1 MIKRLALL
9 SIVTALLVSCQQ
21 SAKYE
26 SVANDPMKSRIYT
39 LDNGLKVYLSV
50 NKDQPRIQT
59 YIAVRVGGKNDPS
72 NNTGLA
78 HYLEHLMFKG
88 TTQFGTS
95 DYAKEQPLLDEI
107 EQLYE
112 VYRTKTDPAERKA
125 IYHQIDSLS
134 YEASKYAIANE
145 YDKLMAGI
153 GSEGTNAYT
162 SYDVTCYTEDIP
174 SNEVENWA
182 KIQSNRFKDMVIRGF
197 HTELEAVYEEKNISL
212 TDDSRKMYETGLS
225 VLFPNHPYG
234 QQTVLGTQDHLKNPS
249 ITTIKNHFKNWY
261 VPNNV
266 AICMSGDFDPDEV
279 ISLIN
284 QYFGDWTPNPA
295 VDSLRNALPKTC
307 EPLTSPDVR
316 DVYGPESDRVML
328 GWAFPGK
335 NNKDVDYLDIIE
347 ELLYN
352 GKAGLFDIDLNQAQK
367 VLSAGA
373 GAYALTDHSMFITI
387 GMPKEG
393 QSLDEVREL
402 MLAEITK
409 LKNGEFDASLLEAII
424 NNMKRQQMQQL
435 ENNSSRARM
444 FVEAFV
450 NGTDWKDEV
459 ERIDRISKIT
469 KDDVVKFANTVFT
482 DGYSCVYKHKGVD
495 PNEKKIEKPAISPIE
510 TNRDKTSQFVT
521 DILNVKVKEIEPVFV
536 DFDKDMSVAKL
547 SNSNELLYKQNDVN
561 GLFSIQYR
569 IARGSKA
576 DKYLPLAAQYIDY
589 LGTSK
594 LTPEQ
599 LQSELYRLACN
610 ISFSVNADETII
622 SLSGLAENMKD
633 VVALCESWMHDAQSN
648 QTVYDNLV
656 ADELKARADAKL
668 EQKNCFLRLRRWA
681 MFGPVNESTNI
692 LSAQELKETVPDEL
706 LKHIDDLKN
715 YEQTIVYYGPMKQA
729 EFTEFIETNHE
740 VSASPMAT
748 IKGDVYKNILTPE
761 NQVILAPYDAKNIY
775 MIMYS
780 NNGQKYDAAL
790 VPQIELFNEY
800 FGGGMNALVFQE
812 LREARGLAYSASA
825 YYTVPEFQQDDC
837 TFYTYIISQNDKMG
851 DCIDTFHKILED
863 MPATEA
869 SLLLA
874 KEAIMKRIATQ
885 RTIKR
890 NVLSAYIEA
899 RNHGLD
905 YDISRDIYNKVQNMT
920 LDELVNFQHQNVKGR
935 TYTYL
940 ILGNEADLDVA
951 KLQSL
956 GNIQRVS
963 LEEIFGY

>member
-1 MIKRLALL
+1 MKKLIVL

-21 SAKYE
+21 SSKYE

-88 TTQFGTS
+88 TTQFGTN
-95 DYAKEQPLLDEI
+95 DYAKEKPLLDEI

-112 VYRTKTDPAERKA
+112 VYRVKTDPEERKS

-182 KIQSNRFKDMVIRGF
+182 KIQSNRFKDIVIRGF

-249 ITTIKNHFKNWY
+249 ITTIKNHFKDWY

-279 ISLIN
+279 ISVIN
-284 QYFGDWTPNPA
+284 QFFGDWTPNPA

-316 DVYGPESDRVML
+316 EVYGPESERIML

-335 NNKDVDYLDIIE
+335 KDKEADYLDIIE

-373 GAYALTDHSMFITI
+373 GSYALTDHSMFITI

-393 QSLDEVREL
+393 QSLDDVRAL
-402 MLAEITK
+402 ILSEITK

-424 NNMKRQQMQQL
+424 NNMKLQQMQQL
-435 ENNSSRARM
+435 ESNSSRANM

-450 NGTDWKDEV
+450 NGVDWKDEV

-469 KDDVVKFANTVFT
+469 KDDIVKFANSVFT

-521 DILNVKVKEIEPVFV
+521 DILNTKVKEIEPVFV

-547 SNSNELLYKQNDVN
+547 SNNNELLYKQNDVN
-561 GLFSIQYR
+561 GLFNIQYR
-569 IARGSKA
+569 ISRGSKA
-576 DKYLPLAAQYIDY
+576 DKYLPLAAEYIDY

-610 ISFSVNADETII
+610 ISFSVNSDETII

-633 VVALCESWMHDAQSN
+633 VVALCENWMHDAQSN

-656 ADELKARADAKL
+656 ADNLKARADAKL

-681 MFGPVNESTNI
+681 MFGPLNESTNI
-692 LSAQELKETVPDEL
+692 LSAEELKATEPDEL
-706 LKHIDDLKN
+706 LKHIDELKN
-715 YEQTIVYYGPMKQA
+715 YEQTIIYYGPMKQE
-729 EFTEFIETNHE
+729 EFTEFIEKNHE
-740 VSASPMAT
+740 VSASPTAT
-748 IKGDVYKNILTPE
+748 IKGDIYKNIPTPK

-780 NNGQKYDAAL
+780 NNEQKYQADL
-790 VPQIELFNEY
+790 IPQVELFNEY

-812 LREARGLAYSASA
+812 LREARGLAYSAAA
-825 YYTVPEFQQDDC
+825 YYTIPEFKEDEF

-851 DCIDTFHKILED
+851 DCIDTFHKILND
-863 MPATEA
+863 MPATES

-899 RNHGLD
+899 RNHGLN
-905 YDISRDIYNKVQNMT
+905 YDISRDIYNKVKNMS
-920 LDELVNFQHQNVKGR
+920 LDELVDFQHQYVKGR

-956 GNIQRVS
+956 GEIHRVS

>member
-1 MIKRLALL
+1 
-9 SIVTALLVSCQQ
+9 
-21 SAKYE
+21 
-26 SVANDPMKSRIYT
+26 
-39 LDNGLKVYLSV
+39 
-50 NKDQPRIQT
+50 
-59 YIAVRVGGKNDPS
+59 
-72 NNTGLA
+72 
-78 HYLEHLMFKG
+78 MFKG

-95 DYAKEQPLLDEI
+95 DYANEKPLLDEI
-107 EQLYE
+107 EKLYE
-112 VYRTKTDPAERKA
+112 VYRVKTDPEERKA

-182 KIQSNRFKDMVIRGF
+182 KIQSNRFKDMIIRGF

-234 QQTVLGTQDHLKNPS
+234 QQTILGTQDHLKNPS
-249 ITTIKNHFKNWY
+249 ITTIKNHFKDWY

-279 ISLIN
+279 ISVIN
-284 QYFGDWTPNPA
+284 QFFGDWTPNPA

-316 DVYGPESDRVML
+316 EVYGPESERIML
-328 GWAFPGK
+328 GWAFHGK
-335 NNKDVDYLDIIE
+335 KDKEADYLDIIE

-373 GAYALTDHSMFITI
+373 GSYALTDHSMFITI

-393 QSLDEVREL
+393 QSLDDVRAL
-402 MLAEITK
+402 ILSEITK

-424 NNMKRQQMQQL
+424 NNMKLQQMQQL
-435 ENNSSRARM
+435 ESNSSRANM

-450 NGTDWKDEV
+450 NGVDWKDEV

-469 KDDVVKFANTVFT
+469 KDDIVKFANSVFT

-521 DILNVKVKEIEPVFV
+521 DILNTKVKEIEPVFV

-547 SNSNELLYKQNDVN
+547 SNNNELLYKQNDVN
-561 GLFSIQYR
+561 GLFNIQYR
-569 IARGSKA
+569 ISRGSKA
-576 DKYLPLAAQYIDY
+576 DKYLPLAAEYIDY

-610 ISFSVNADETII
+610 ISFSVNSDETII

-633 VVALCESWMHDAQSN
+633 VVALCENWMHDAQSN

-656 ADELKARADAKL
+656 ADNLKARADAKL

-681 MFGPVNESTNI
+681 MFGPLNESTNI
-692 LSAQELKETVPDEL
+692 LSEEELKATEPDEL
-706 LKHIDDLKN
+706 LKHIDELKN
-715 YEQTIVYYGPMKQA
+715 YEQTIIYYGPMKQE
-729 EFTEFIETNHE
+729 EFTEFIEKNHE
-740 VSASPMAT
+740 VSASPTAT
-748 IKGDVYKNILTPE
+748 IKGDIYKYIPTPK

-780 NNGQKYDAAL
+780 NNEQKYQADL
-790 VPQIELFNEY
+790 IPQVELFNEY

-812 LREARGLAYSASA
+812 LREARGLAYSAAA
-825 YYTVPEFQQDDC
+825 YYTIPEFKEDEF

-851 DCIDTFHKILED
+851 DCIDTFHKILND
-863 MPATEA
+863 MPATES

-899 RNHGLD
+899 RNHGLN
-905 YDISRDIYNKVQNMT
+905 YDISRDIYNKVKNMS
-920 LDELVNFQHQNVKGR
+920 LDELVDFQHQYVKGR

-956 GNIQRVS
+956 GEIHRVS

>member
-1 MIKRLALL
+1 
-9 SIVTALLVSCQQ
+9 
-21 SAKYE
+21 
-26 SVANDPMKSRIYT
+26 
-39 LDNGLKVYLSV
+39 
-50 NKDQPRIQT
+50 
-59 YIAVRVGGKNDPS
+59 VR
-72 NNTGLA
+72 
-78 HYLEHLMFKG
+78 E
-88 TTQFGTS
+88 
-95 DYAKEQPLLDEI
+95 
-107 EQLYE
+107 
-112 VYRTKTDPAERKA
+112 
-125 IYHQIDSLS
+125 
-134 YEASKYAIANE
+134 
-145 YDKLMAGI
+145 
-153 GSEGTNAYT
+153 
-162 SYDVTCYTEDIP
+162 
-174 SNEVENWA
+174 
-182 KIQSNRFKDMVIRGF
+182 
-197 HTELEAVYEEKNISL
+197 
-212 TDDSRKMYETGLS
+212 
-225 VLFPNHPYG
+225 
-234 QQTVLGTQDHLKNPS
+234 
-249 ITTIKNHFKNWY
+249 
-261 VPNNV
+261 
-266 AICMSGDFDPDEV
+266 
-279 ISLIN
+279 
-284 QYFGDWTPNPA
+284 
-295 VDSLRNALPKTC
+295 
-307 EPLTSPDVR
+307 
-316 DVYGPESDRVML
+316 VYGPESERIML

-335 NNKDVDYLDIIE
+335 KDKEADYLDIIE

-373 GAYALTDHSMFITI
+373 GSYALTDHSMFITI
-387 GMPKEG
+387 GMPKDG
-393 QSLDEVREL
+393 QSLDDVRAL
-402 MLAEITK
+402 ILSEITK

-435 ENNSSRARM
+435 ESNSSRANM

-450 NGTDWKDEV
+450 NGVDWKDEV

-469 KDDVVKFANTVFT
+469 KDDIVRFANSVFT

-521 DILNVKVKEIEPVFV
+521 DILNTKVKEIEPVFV

-547 SNSNELLYKQNDVN
+547 SNNNELLYKQNDVN
-561 GLFSIQYR
+561 GLFNIQYR
-569 IARGSKA
+569 ISRGSKA
-576 DKYLPLAAQYIDY
+576 DKYLSLAAEYIDY

-610 ISFSVNADETII
+610 ISFSVNSDETII

-633 VVALCESWMHDAQSN
+633 VVALCENWMHDAQSN

-656 ADELKARADAKL
+656 ADNLKARADAKL

-681 MFGPVNESTNI
+681 MFGPLNESTNI
-692 LSAQELKETVPDEL
+692 LSAEELKATEPDEL
-706 LKHIDDLKN
+706 LKHIDELKN
-715 YEQTIVYYGPMKQA
+715 YEQTIIYYGPMKQE
-729 EFTEFIETNHE
+729 EFTEFIEKNHE
-740 VSASPMAT
+740 VSASPTAT
-748 IKGDVYKNILTPE
+748 IKGDIYKNIPTPK

-780 NNGQKYDAAL
+780 NNEQKYQADL
-790 VPQIELFNEY
+790 IPQVELFNEY

-812 LREARGLAYSASA
+812 LREARGLAYSAAA
-825 YYTVPEFQQDDC
+825 YYTVPEFKEDEF

-851 DCIDTFHKILED
+851 DCIDTFHKILND
-863 MPATEA
+863 MPATES

-899 RNHGLD
+899 RNHGLN
-905 YDISRDIYNKVQNMT
+905 YDISRDIYNKVKNMS
-920 LDELVNFQHQNVKGR
+920 LDELVDFQHQYVKGR

-956 GNIQRVS
+956 GEIHHVS

>member
-1 MIKRLALL
+1 
-9 SIVTALLVSCQQ
+9 
-21 SAKYE
+21 
-26 SVANDPMKSRIYT
+26 
-39 LDNGLKVYLSV
+39 
-50 NKDQPRIQT
+50 
-59 YIAVRVGGKNDPS
+59 
-72 NNTGLA
+72 
-78 HYLEHLMFKG
+78 
-88 TTQFGTS
+88 
-95 DYAKEQPLLDEI
+95 
-107 EQLYE
+107 
-112 VYRTKTDPAERKA
+112 
-125 IYHQIDSLS
+125 
-134 YEASKYAIANE
+134 
-145 YDKLMAGI
+145 
-153 GSEGTNAYT
+153 
-162 SYDVTCYTEDIP
+162 
-174 SNEVENWA
+174 
-182 KIQSNRFKDMVIRGF
+182 
-197 HTELEAVYEEKNISL
+197 
-212 TDDSRKMYETGLS
+212 
-225 VLFPNHPYG
+225 
-234 QQTVLGTQDHLKNPS
+234 
-249 ITTIKNHFKNWY
+249 
-261 VPNNV
+261 
-266 AICMSGDFDPDEV
+266 MSGDFDPDEV
-279 ISLIN
+279 ISLMN

-307 EPLTSPDVR
+307 EPLTAPDVR
-316 DVYGPESDRVML
+316 EVYGPESERLMM

-335 NNKDVDYLDIIE
+335 KDKENDYLDIIE

-561 GLFSIQYR
+561 GLFTIQYR

-748 IKGDVYKNILTPE
+748 VKGDVYKNILTPE